1 MKKVILI
8 LFVIIIQLAGLFGF
22 SQVKDEPI
30 AIGLPGD
37 NLNLY
42 AVLEVF
48 QKSKTL
54 EEFERAINDKDSK
67 SNNLDLN
74 DDKQVDY
81 IEVVSNKV
89 GNAYSIVLRTAI
101 NDKEYQDI
109 AVIEVNKNKSDKII
123 IQIIGDEELYGK
135 NYILE
140 PSGKEKA
147 ETPNPGYV
155 GNNSAYID
163 DYGATVYYV
172 NDWPIIVHLFS
183 PAFVLYVSPWHWG
196 FYPTYWYPWVPIYY
210 YNYWGYHS
218 HYYHSHYYRR
228 ATHIRYPV
236 HYSTYTTRRNISSS
250 VTRIRSSGRY
260 DSTYEGRTFRRP
272 ESPNRKISPS
282 TTRPVSPLRK
292 ANPSRT
298 ILPNQRQTAPT
309 RMITPT
315 PRQTPRQKQIAPSRT
330 IIPSQ
335 RQSAPTRQPANQE
348 KLSPRRK

>member
-1 MKKVILI
+1 MKKTILI
-8 LFVIIIQLAGLFGF
+8 LFVSITQLVGLFGF
-22 SQVKDEPI
+22 SQVKDEPV
-30 AIGLPGD
+30 ALGLPGD

-54 EEFERAINDKDSK
+54 EEFERTINDKDSK

-81 IEVVSNKV
+81 IEVVSHKM

-123 IQIIGDEELYGK
+123 LQIIGDEELYGK

-155 GNNSAYID
+155 GNNLAYID

-183 PAFVLYVSPWHWG
+183 PAFILYVSPWHWG
-196 FYPTYWYPWVPIYY
+196 FYPTYWYPWAPIYY
-210 YNYWGYHS
+210 YNYWGFHS
-218 HYYHSHYYRR
+218 HYYQSHYYRR
-228 ATHIRYPV
+228 ATHVRYPV
-236 HYSTYTTRRNISSS
+236 HYSSYTSRRSISPS
-250 VTRIRSSGRY
+250 VTQSRTSGRY
-260 DSTYEGRTFRRP
+260 DATYEGRTFSRP
-272 ESPNRKISPS
+272 ASPTKKMLPS
-282 TTRPVSPLRK
+282 TTRPVSPTRK
-292 ANPSRT
+292 VTPSRT
-298 ILPNQRQTAPT
+298 ISPTQRQVTPTRTITPAHRQTAPSGT
-309 RMITPT
+309 VTPAQ
-315 PRQTPRQKQIAPSRT
+315 RQTQVKPTVRQERS
-330 IIPSQ
+330 
-335 RQSAPTRQPANQE
+335 
-348 KLSPRRK
+348 SPRSK